1 MAKFPTLA
9 QLSTTYKS
17 LAVARAP
24 RKTGNLK
31 NKLEAYNRPSGM
43 VKVLG
48 QNKFELVLDV
58 APPGAEYGAFW
69 NEPNVSP
76 SVKDQKTG
84 NNDKINFAKQALNS
98 PELRK
103 QIELF
108 MNGKVEEFLKEEFG
122 KIGKTFTKAFKS
134 KR

>member
-48 QNKFELVLDV
+48 PNKFELVLDV
-58 APPGAEYGAFW
+58 APPGADYGKWW
-69 NEPNVSP
+69 NDPNVSYQ
-76 SVKDQKTG
+76 VQNQTTG
-84 NNDKINFAKQALNS
+84 NDDKINFAKQALNS
-98 PELRK
+98 SELKK
-103 QIELF
+103 QINLF
-108 MNGKVEEFLKEEFG
+108 MNGKVDELLKQEMG
-122 KIGKTFTKAFKS
+122 KIGATFTKAFKGMG
-134 KR
+134 

>member
-48 QNKFELVLDV
+48 PNKFELVLDV
-58 APPGAEYGAFW
+58 APPGADYGKWW
-69 NEPNVSP
+69 NDPNVSYQ
-76 SVKDQKTG
+76 VANQKTG
-84 NNDKINFAKQALNS
+84 NDDKINFAKQALNS
-98 PELRK
+98 SELKK
-103 QIELF
+103 QINLF
-108 MNGKVEEFLKEEFG
+108 MNGKVDELLKQEMG
-122 KIGKTFTKAFKS
+122 KIGATFSKAFKGMG
-134 KR
+134 

>member
-31 NKLEAYNRPSGM
+31 NQLEAYNRPSGM

-48 QNKFELVLDV
+48 KDKFELVLDV

-69 NEPNVSP
+69 NEPGVSA
-76 SVKDQKTG
+76 SVKNQKTG
-84 NNDKINFAKQALNS
+84 NIGKIDFAKQALNS

-122 KIGKTFTKAFKS
+122 KIGKIFNKAFKG

>member
-48 QNKFELVLDV
+48 PNKFELVLDV
-58 APPGAEYGAFW
+58 APPGADYGKWW
-69 NEPNVSP
+69 NDPNVSYQ
-76 SVKDQKTG
+76 VQNQTTG
-84 NNDKINFAKQALNS
+84 NDDKINFAKQALNS
-98 PELRK
+98 SELKK
-103 QIELF
+103 QINLF
-108 MNGKVEEFLKEEFG
+108 MNGKVDELLKQEMG
-122 KIGKTFTKAFKS
+122 KIGATFSKAFKGMG
-134 KR
+134 

>member
-9 QLSTTYKS
+9 QLSITYKS

-48 QNKFELVLDV
+48 PNKFELVLDV
-58 APPGAEYGAFW
+58 APPGADYGKWW
-69 NEPNVSP
+69 NDPNVSYQ
-76 SVKDQKTG
+76 VANQKTG
-84 NNDKINFAKQALNS
+84 NDDKINFAKQALNS
-98 PELRK
+98 SELKK
-103 QIELF
+103 QINLF
-108 MNGKVEEFLKEEFG
+108 MNGKVDELLKQEMG
-122 KIGKTFTKAFKS
+122 KIGATFSKAFKGMG
-134 KR
+134 

>member
-48 QNKFELVLDV
+48 PNKFELVLDV
-58 APPGAEYGAFW
+58 APPGADYGKWW
-69 NEPNVSP
+69 NDPNVSYQ
-76 SVKDQKTG
+76 VANQTTG
-84 NNDKINFAKQALNS
+84 NDDKINFAKQALNS
-98 PELRK
+98 SELKK
-103 QIELF
+103 QINLF
-108 MNGKVEEFLKEEFG
+108 MNGKVDELLKQEMG
-122 KIGKTFTKAFKS
+122 KIGATFSKAFKGMG
-134 KR
+134 

>member
-17 LAVARAP
+17 LALARAP

-48 QNKFELVLDV
+48 ENKFELTLDV
-58 APPGAEYGAFW
+58 APPGAEYGKFW
-69 NEPNVSP
+69 NEPNVSYQ
-76 SVKDQKTG
+76 VANQTTG
-84 NNDKINFAKQALNS
+84 NKDKINFAEQALNS
-98 PELRK
+98 QELK
-103 QIELF
+103 NQIDEFINGRVDTMLKDVV
-108 MNGKVEEFLKEEFG
+108 NNRIGKVF
-122 KIGKTFTKAFKS
+122 S
-134 KR
+134 KVK

>member
-43 VKVLG
+43 VRVLG
-48 QNKFELVLDV
+48 ANKFELVLDV

-76 SVKDQKTG
+76 SVKNQKTG
-84 NNDKINFAKQALNS
+84 NTDKINFAKQALNS

>member
-9 QLSTTYKS
+9 QLSITYKS

-48 QNKFELVLDV
+48 PNKFELVLDV
-58 APPGAEYGAFW
+58 APPGAEYGKWW
-69 NEPNVSP
+69 NDPNVSYQ
-76 SVKDQKTG
+76 VANQKTG
-84 NNDKINFAKQALNS
+84 NDDKINFAKQALNS
-98 PELRK
+98 SELKK
-103 QIELF
+103 QINLF
-108 MNGKVEEFLKEEFG
+108 MNGKVDELLKQEMG
-122 KIGKTFTKAFKS
+122 KIGATFSKAFKGMG
-134 KR
+134 

>member
-43 VKVLG
+43 VRVLG
-48 QNKFELVLDV
+48 KDKFELVLDV
-58 APPGAEYGAFW
+58 APPGAEYGKYW
-69 NEPNVSP
+69 NDPNVSYQ
-76 SVKDQKTG
+76 VANQTTG

-98 PELRK
+98 PELKK

-108 MNGKVEEFLKEEFG
+108 MNGKVEELLKEEMG
-122 KIGKTFTKAFKS
+122 KIGKVFTKAFKG

>member
-48 QNKFELVLDV
+48 PNKFELVLDV
-58 APPGAEYGAFW
+58 APPGAEYGKYW
-69 NEPNVSP
+69 NDPNVSYQ
-76 SVKDQKTG
+76 VQNQTTG
-84 NNDKINFAKQALNS
+84 NDGKINFAKQALNS
-98 PELRK
+98 TELKK
-103 QIELF
+103 QINLF
-108 MNGKVEEFLKEEFG
+108 MNGKVDELLKEEMG
-122 KIGKTFTKAFKS
+122 KIGATFSKAFKGMG
-134 KR
+134 

>member
-48 QNKFELVLDV
+48 PNKFELVLDV
-58 APPGAEYGAFW
+58 APPGADYGKWW
-69 NEPNVSP
+69 NDPNVSYQ
-76 SVKDQKTG
+76 VANQTTG
-84 NNDKINFAKQALNS
+84 NDDKINFAKQALNS
-98 PELRK
+98 SELKK
-103 QIELF
+103 QINLF
-108 MNGKVEEFLKEEFG
+108 MNGKVDELLKQEMG
-122 KIGKTFTKAFKS
+122 KIGATFTKAFKGMG
-134 KR
+134 